1 MTRRGG
7 AFRYSCC
14 TGPSEGNR
22 CVPTSGSCDSPP
34 ATGYG
39 TCRTGY
45 AFCADYGH
53 RCLATDGSE
62 VCEACPAHDDDYN
75 NDMLGALDSATLG
88 VAWTAVG
95 IALTI
100 ASCCCV
106 LIFLV
111 IQCVV

>member
-1 MTRRGG
+1 M
-7 AFRYSCC
+7 
-14 TGPSEGNR
+14 
-22 CVPTSGSCDSPP
+22 PTSGSCDSPP
-34 ATGYG
+34 ATGLR
-39 TCRTGY
+39 TCGTGY

-75 NDMLGALDSATLG
+75 NGDYNNDDYNNDALDALDSATLG

>member
-1 MTRRGG
+1 MPWG
-7 AFRYSCC
+7 
-14 TGPSEGNR
+14 
-22 CVPTSGSCDSPP
+22 GSCDSPP

-39 TCRTGY
+39 TCTGGY

-62 VCEACPAHDDDYN
+62 VCEACPAHDDDYNNGDYN